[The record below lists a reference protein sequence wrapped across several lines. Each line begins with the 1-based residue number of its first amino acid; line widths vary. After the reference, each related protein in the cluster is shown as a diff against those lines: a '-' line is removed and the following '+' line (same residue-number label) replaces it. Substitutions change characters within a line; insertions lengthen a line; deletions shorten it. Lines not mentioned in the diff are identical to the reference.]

1 MTAPTDLPKITFGT
15 LEVHEPFAVN
25 RPTPLTSLVASAR
38 RISSE
43 QLEGRS
49 FNTSQDWQQDA
60 WEMFDLV
67 GEHRYL
73 TTTLA
78 GRLSQARLYVG
89 RRPQV
94 ETDDPEPANEPEVQA
109 ILEAFGKTSAGR
121 SQLMKRMAVNLSVTG
136 DGWFVGIPPMILP
149 ASERPH
155 NIDRIL
161 GGTSLDD
168 TDPADLEWRMLSVSE
183 VSSRGTN
190 IELSFGAGREEKVE
204 CSPDDIYLVR
214 VWNPHPRRWWEADS
228 PTRASL
234 PVLRELVGLTMKIAA
249 QVDSRLAGAGVFIVP
264 QSAKTALLNQL
275 GMDADT
281 EEDPFTEAMMEA
293 MLTPIQDRASASAVV
308 PLVFTVPDE
317 AADKFRHITFDRPMD
332 TEDRPLRE
340 EAIRRL
346 ALSQDAPPEVLLGT
360 AGMNHWGGWL
370 VKEDVVSTH
379 IEPPLSLVCDALT
392 TQYLW
397 PVLEEMGYDD
407 FEEYVIWY
415 DVSHLI
421 TRPNHSSN
429 ALVLHERGVIGDATL
444 RFASGFDE
452 IDAPYGED
460 VDIATQMVIGM
471 VQENPGL
478 IQSPGVPYLLGEVRA
493 LITGQVVVEEEPA
506 DVPPTDDAP
515 PTDEDAPPSD
525 PTQPPDGPTTE
536 GPPEGP
542 PEP

>member
-1 MTAPTDLPKITFGT
+1 MTSPTDLPRITVGT
-15 LEVHEPFAVN
+15 LEVHELFAVD

-49 FNTSQDWQQDA
+49 FNVSQDWQEDA

-94 ETDDPEPANEPEVQA
+94 ETDDPQPIDEPAVSSV
-109 ILEAFGKTSAGR
+109 LEAFGKTSAGR
-121 SQLMKRMAVNLSVTG
+121 SQLMKRMAVNMSVAG
-136 DGWFVGIPPMILP
+136 DGWFVGIPPMLLP
-149 ASERPH
+149 VAERPH
-155 NIDRIL
+155 NIDTII

-190 IELSFGAGREEKVE
+190 IVLSFGSGRDEKME
-204 CSPDDIYLVR
+204 CSPDDLYLVR

-281 EEDPFTEAMMEA
+281 EEDPFTEAMIEA
-293 MLTPIQDRASASAVV
+293 MITPIQNRASASAVV

-346 ALSQDAPPEVLLGT
+346 ALGQDAPPELLLGT

-379 IEPPLSLVCDALT
+379 IEPPLALLCDALT

-397 PVLEEMGYDD
+397 PVLDSMGYEDYED
-407 FEEYVIWY
+407 YVVWY
-415 DVSHLI
+415 DVSHMI
-421 TRPNHSSN
+421 TRPNHASD
-429 ALVLHERGVIGDATL
+429 ALVLHERGVIGDASL
-444 RFASGFDE
+444 RFATGFDE

-460 VDIATQMVIGM
+460 VDIPTQMVIGM
-471 VQENPGL
+471 IQANPAL
-478 IQSPGVPYLLGEVRA
+478 VTAPGVPYLLGQVRA
-493 LITGQVVVEEEPA
+493 LIEGSVEESDEPVKP
-506 DVPPTDDAP
+506 DPPVVQAP
-515 PTDEDAPPSD
+515 AEEQEPESD
-525 PTQPPDGPTTE
+525 PTQPPDGPTTQ
-536 GPPEGP
+536 GPPA
-542 PEP
+542 

>member
-1 MTAPTDLPKITFGT
+1 MTTLPTDLPRITVGMLET
-15 LEVHEPFAVN
+15 LEPVA
-25 RPTPLTSLVASAR
+25 RPRPLTSLVASAR
-38 RISSE
+38 RINSTE
-43 QLEGRS
+43 LEGRV
-49 FNTSQDWQQDA
+49 FQHTQDWQADA

-89 RRPQV
+89 RRPTV
-94 ETDDPEPANEPEVQA
+94 ETDDPEPIEEPEVQA
-109 ILEAFGKTSAGR
+109 VLEAFGKTSAGR
-121 SQLMKRMAVNLSVTG
+121 SQLMKRMAVNMSVAG
-136 DGWFVGIPPMILP
+136 DGWFAGIPPMLMP
-149 ASERPH
+149 EHERPQ
-155 NIDRIL
+155 NFSPMQ
-161 GGTSLDD
+161 GGTTLED
-168 TDPADLEWRMLSVSE
+168 TDAADLEWRMLSVSE
-183 VSSRGTN
+183 VAMRGHR
-190 IELSFGAGREEKVE
+190 IEISFGPGLKDKIEVN
-204 CSPDDIYLVR
+204 PDDIYLVR

-228 PTRASL
+228 ATRASL

-281 EEDPFTEAMMEA
+281 DEDPFTEAMMEA

-317 AADKFRHITFDRPMD
+317 AADKFRHITFDKQMD

-346 ALSQDAPPEVLLGT
+346 ALGQDAPPELLLGT

-379 IEPPLSLVCDALT
+379 IEPPLALICDALT

-397 PVLEEMGYDD
+397 PVLDSLGYTD
-407 FEEYVIWY
+407 FEDYVIWY
-415 DVSHLI
+415 DVSHMV
-421 TRPNHSSN
+421 TRPNHTQD

-444 RFASGFDE
+444 RFATGFDE
-452 IDAPYGED
+452 IDAPYGENVD
-460 VDIATQMVIGM
+460 VAAQMVIGM
-471 VQENPGL
+471 IQENPSL
-478 IQSPGVPYLLGEVRA
+478 VTTPGIPYLLGEVRS
-493 LITGQVVVEEEPA
+493 LIAGQTVVEDEPA
-506 DVPPTDDAP
+506 NLPAPSDPAIGQGTEPPAG
-515 PTDEDAPPSD
+515 D
-525 PTQPPDGPTTE
+525 PTQPPDGPATAG
-536 GPPEGP
+536 GPR
-542 PEP
+542 